1 MVIISHAEPGDT
13 RIQLRSKGQGQY
25 ERRKGLESQNKE
37 EISKKIIQYMIISRK
52 NLKQNKGGV
61 KVIHSYRMF
70 ELPRAE
76 PRDKR
81 NVIMWT
87 EREEKRGG
95 RSED

>member
-1 MVIISHAEPGDT
+1 
-13 RIQLRSKGQGQY
+13 
-25 ERRKGLESQNKE
+25 
-37 EISKKIIQYMIISRK
+37 MIISRK

-95 RSED
+95 RSEDQNNEKISNIEIEMGIEYLDTKPR